1 MMVRGTIFYNP
12 KDKECKEIQK
22 IVNRKS
28 NCDFTFLDATS
39 KNISSHLYR
48 DMNAESLP
56 ILYFYHKNSY
66 KIYEGCD
73 RIKLFLS
80 SI

>member
-1 MMVRGTIFYNP
+1 MVRGTIFYNP
-12 KDKECKEIQK
+12 KDKDSKEIK
-22 IVNRKS
+22 RIVTNKS
-28 NCDFTFLDATS
+28 NCSFTFFDATS

-56 ILYFYHKNSY
+56 ILYFHHKNSY

-80 SI
+80 NI